1 MQQYLTEFFRPL
13 GLKAI
18 SAAALFILTAAGP
31 STARQVKETKPA
43 GPPPQTQGAKPE
55 PGKPEAA
62 KPSER
67 GTLTVKASKATPRT
81 YSIVAKDVKMTELA
95 AELAKATKAKV
106 FLSPLMQ
113 QQRVTVELAGATL
126 EGILHRLAPQPY
138 VDYELSG
145 DGQEP
150 RALAVY
156 LYALNERAPSTT
168 EVVRGSNE
176 AMLIEGDTEDG
187 VGTEEEQRKRD
198 EENPLKVTYAQN
210 QLSVRAR
217 RQPLMVVV
225 AKIAGEIGVPFEP
238 RVMID
243 DPVDLDFKN
252 FTLEQAVR
260 TLSPAVKLYYR
271 SDLQTY
277 QIQPLRLVLAAPS
290 TAQTAN

>member
-1 MQQYLTEFFRPL
+1 MQQYPTELFRPF

-18 SAAALFILTAAGP
+18 SAALFLLTAAGP
-31 STARQVKETKPA
+31 AAGQQVKETKPA
-43 GPPPQTQGAKPE
+43 GEPAKT
-55 PGKPEAA
+55 EAA
-62 KPSER
+62 KPQAGKAEPVKPADR
-67 GTLTVKASKATPRT
+67 GTLTVKASKNTPRT
-81 YSIVAKDVKMTELA
+81 FSIVAKEAKMTDLATELSRVI
-95 AELAKATKAKV
+95 KAPV

-113 QQRVTVELAGATL
+113 QQRVTVELAGTTL
-126 EGILHRLAPQPY
+126 EGVLHMLAPHPY

-156 LYALNERAPSTT
+156 LYALNERQPSLT
-168 EVVRGSNE
+168 EVVKGSSE
-176 AMLIEGDTEDG
+176 AMIIEGDTEDG
-187 VGTEEEQRKRD
+187 LGTEEEQRKRD
-198 EENPLKVTYAQN
+198 EANPLKVTYAQN

-217 RQPLMVVV
+217 RQPLLVVV
-225 AKIAGEIGVPFEP
+225 AKIASELGIPFEP
-238 RVMID
+238 RVMMD

-260 TLSPAVKLYYR
+260 TISPAVRLYYR

>member
-1 MQQYLTEFFRPL
+1 MQQYLTELLRPF
-13 GLKAI
+13 GRKAL
-18 SAAALFILTAAGP
+18 SATALFILTAGMA
-31 STARQVKETKPA
+31 AAQQVKETKPA
-43 GPPPQTQGAKPE
+43 AEPAKAQAAKPE
-55 PGKPEAA
+55 PGKPEAG
-62 KPSER
+62 KPADS
-67 GTLTVKASKATPRT
+67 GTLTVKASKAIPRT
-81 YSIVAKDVKMTELA
+81 FTIVAKDVKMTELA
-95 AELAKATKAKV
+95 AELSKVIKARV

-113 QQRVTVELAGATL
+113 QQRVTVELAGINL
-126 EGILHRLAPQPY
+126 EGVLHRLAPQPY

-145 DGQEP
+145 DGHEP

-168 EVVRGSNE
+168 EVVKGSNE

-198 EENPLKVTYAQN
+198 EANPLKVTYAQN

-243 DPVDLDFKN
+243 EPVDLDFKN

-260 TLSPAVKLYYR
+260 TISPAVRLYYR